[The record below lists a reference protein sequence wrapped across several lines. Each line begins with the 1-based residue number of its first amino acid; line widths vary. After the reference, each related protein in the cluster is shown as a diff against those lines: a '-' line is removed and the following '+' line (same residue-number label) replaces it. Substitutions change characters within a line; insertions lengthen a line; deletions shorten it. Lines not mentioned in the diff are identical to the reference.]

1 MEKDSF
7 FKIQEMVRNEAR
19 QIATEVYNDLGT
31 RFGVAKIPTHTHN
44 GVDSNQIPAE
54 NLIQGNKY
62 ISSIAE
68 DTTETVTIGG
78 IFNPVKI
85 IFSGFAANN
94 ADGTPATKRAIL
106 NGEIDF
112 GNCLEFSD
120 LTPPYVVTTSGTGK
134 PFLQFSNSMYV
145 DSTSLA
151 NNRVS
156 SAFGAGASGNFIYSL
171 DSASAVFASAQAT
184 SFNNQLGLLTI
195 DFVVGTNVKIQG
207 ALVIT

>member
-31 RFGVAKIPTHTHN
+31 RYGVAKIPTHTHN
-44 GVDSNQIPAE
+44 GIDSNQIPAK
-54 NLIQGNKY
+54 NLVQGNKY
-62 ISSIAE
+62 ISSISE

-85 IFSGFAANN
+85 TFSGFAANN

-120 LTPPYVVTTSGTGK
+120 LTPPYVVTTSGAGQ
-134 PFLQFSNSMYV
+134 PFLQYSNSMYV

-156 SAFGAGASGNFIYSL
+156 ASFGAGANGNFIYSL
-171 DSASAVFASAQAT
+171 DNASAVFASAQAT
-184 SFNNQLGLLTI
+184 AFNNQLGLLTI
-195 DFVVGTNVKIQG
+195 DFVVGTNVRIQG
-207 ALVIT
+207 GLVIT

>member
-1 MEKDSF
+1 MDKDSF
-7 FKIQEMVRNEAR
+7 AKIKEMVRNEAR
-19 QIATEVYNDLGT
+19 NIATEVYNDLGT

-44 GVDSNQIPAE
+44 GVDSNQIPSK
-54 NLIQGNKY
+54 NLVQGNKY
-62 ISSIAE
+62 ISSITE

-78 IFNPVKI
+78 IFNPSTI

-106 NGEIDF
+106 NGQIQF

-120 LTPPYVVTTSGTGK
+120 LTPPYFVTTSGAGQ

-145 DSTSLA
+145 DSTTLA

-156 SAFGAGASGNFIYSL
+156 SAFGAGSSGSFIYSL